1 MPNPIWTVSASLEVR
16 KVSIYGI
23 NSKRNCKKKEKWTQM
38 RMPNRTECRYFF
50 LSLQEFTVG
59 TKPHIPAEPSP
70 GFPSILQNPLL
81 LPLFS
86 KGGPS
91 AGKPRKSSQ
100 SPRRKGVVHSDQDW
114 LGTTL
119 PAGICFHTARPR
131 CGDTV
136 GPFPDYSCW
145 TVSSG
150 CLQGTGL
157 NTRHLYGDSCSDRYT
172 K

>member
-23 NSKRNCKKKEKWTQM
+23 NSKQNCKKKEKWTQM

-50 LSLQEFTVG
+50 LSRQEFTVG

-114 LGTTL
+114 LGT
-119 PAGICFHTARPR
+119 R
-131 CGDTV
+131 
-136 GPFPDYSCW
+136 
-145 TVSSG
+145 
-150 CLQGTGL
+150 CLQAFASTQLTPGVGTLWVLFQTAQAGPCPL
-157 NTRHLYGDSCSDRYT
+157 DASRALD
-172 K
+172 